1 MISRRVWPRTVRP
14 VPRSLSD
21 TIRSFRPVP
30 PVPALNT
37 ATPTTAALA
46 ADAARMTPGERR
58 ASLSLAAIYALR
70 MLGLF
75 LVLPVF
81 AIEARHYPGGDDP
94 WLVGLAMGAYGLTQ
108 AMLQVPLGMA
118 SDRLGRKPVILAGL
132 ALFVLGSLVAAWAPS
147 LPWLVAGRAI
157 QGAGAISAAVTALLA
172 DLTRDQVRTKS
183 MALVG
188 ISIALMF
195 ALSLVL
201 APVLVPHIGLSGLF
215 VMTASLAL
223 TGMAVV
229 AWVVPPEPAE
239 HVEAGRGGLRQ
250 VLAHAEL
257 LRVDVGVFV
266 LHAVQI
272 AMWLSVPA
280 LLREAGVDGPAQW
293 KVYLPAVLGSLL
305 ILGGFLFRLE
315 RKGHF
320 KAVYL
325 GTIALIALVQLGFLW
340 SLQGPS
346 VWAVSVLLCLYFVG
360 FNAQEASQPSL
371 ASRLAEPRQRGAA
384 LGVYNTLMSL
394 GIFAGGSLGGLV
406 AKTWGSAGIF
416 VFSAGLMLVWLA
428 VAWPMKAPAAQ
439 A

>member
-1 MISRRVWPRTVRP
+1 VNS
-14 VPRSLSD
+14 
-21 TIRSFRPVP
+21 
-30 PVPALNT
+30 LNT
-37 ATPTTAALA
+37 ASAVPAAA
-46 ADAARMTPGERR
+46 APDAARMTPVERR
-58 ASLSLAAIYALR
+58 ASLSLASIYALR

-81 AIEARHYPGGDDP
+81 AMEAQHYPGGNDP

-108 AMLQVPLGMA
+108 AMLQVPLGIA

-132 ALFVLGSLVAAWAPS
+132 ALFVIGSLVAAWAPS
-147 LPWLVAGRAI
+147 LTWLVVGRSI

-215 VMTASLAL
+215 LMTAALAL

-229 AWVVPPEPAE
+229 AWVVPPEPVE
-239 HVEAGRGGLRQ
+239 HVAPGRGGLKE
-250 VLAHAEL
+250 VLRNAEL
-257 LRVDVGVFV
+257 LRVDLGVFV

-280 LLREAGVDGPAQW
+280 LLLEAGVPAAEQW

-305 ILGGFLFRLE
+305 VLGGFLFRLE
-315 RKGHF
+315 RQGHF

-340 SLQGPS
+340 SLQTPS
-346 VWAVSVLLCLYFVG
+346 LWAVSLLLGLYFVG

-371 ASRLAEPRQRGAA
+371 ASRIAEPRQRGAA

-394 GIFAGGSLGGLV
+394 GIFAGGTLGGLV
-406 AKTWGSAGIF
+406 VKTWGSAGIF
-416 VFSAGLMLVWLA
+416 GFSAGLMLLWL
-428 VAWPMKAPAAQ
+428 VLAWPMQAPAPAQ
-439 A
+439 STQ

>member
-1 MISRRVWPRTVRP
+1 M
-14 VPRSLSD
+14 
-21 TIRSFRPVP
+21 
-30 PVPALNT
+30 T
-37 ATPTTAALA
+37 A
-46 ADAARMTPGERR
+46 GERR
-58 ASLSLAAIYALR
+58 ASWSLASIYALR

-81 AIEARHYPGGDDP
+81 ALEARHYPGGDDP

-108 AMLQVPLGMA
+108 ALLQVPLGMA

-195 ALSLVL
+195 ALSLVM
-201 APVLVPHIGLSGLF
+201 APMLVPHIGLSGLF
-215 VMTASLAL
+215 VLTAALAL

-229 AWVVPPEPAE
+229 AWVVPPEPLQ
-239 HVEAGRGGLRQ
+239 HLPPSRGGLRQ
-250 VLAHAEL
+250 VLKNAEL
-257 LRVDVGVFV
+257 LRVDLGVFV

-272 AMWLSVPA
+272 AMWMSVPA
-280 LLREAGVDGPAQW
+280 LLQEAGIASAAQW
-293 KVYLPAVLGSLL
+293 KVYLPAVAGSLL
-305 ILGGFLFRLE
+305 VLGGLLFRLE
-315 RKGHF
+315 RKGYF
-320 KAVYL
+320 KQVYL
-325 GTIALIALVQLGFLW
+325 GTIALMVLVQLGFLW
-340 SLQGPS
+340 SLQAPS
-346 VWAVSVLLCLYFVG
+346 VWVVALLLGLYFVG

-394 GIFAGGSLGGLV
+394 GIFVGGSLGGWV
-406 AKTWGSAGIF
+406 VKTWGSAGIF
-416 VFSAGLMLVWLA
+416 SASAGLMLLWL
-428 VAWPMKAPAAQ
+428 VLAWPMQSGSAA
-439 A
+439 ASRP

>member
-1 MISRRVWPRTVRP
+1 
-14 VPRSLSD
+14 
-21 TIRSFRPVP
+21 
-30 PVPALNT
+30 
-37 ATPTTAALA
+37 
-46 ADAARMTPGERR
+46 MTGAERR
-58 ASLSLAAIYALR
+58 ASASLAAIYALR

-81 AIEARHYPGGDDP
+81 AMEARHYPGGDDP

-108 AMLQVPLGMA
+108 ALLQVPLGIA
-118 SDRLGRKPVILAGL
+118 SDRFRRKPVILFGL
-132 ALFVLGSLVAAWAPS
+132 ALFVLGSLLAAWAPS
-147 LPWLVAGRAI
+147 LPWLVAGRAL
-157 QGAGAISAAVTALLA
+157 QGSGAISAAVTALLA

-215 VMTASLAL
+215 LMTAGLAL

-229 AWVVPPEPAE
+229 AWVVPAEPLV
-239 HVEAGRGGLRQ
+239 HVAPSRGGLKE
-250 VLAHAEL
+250 VLANAEL
-257 LRVDVGVFV
+257 LRVDLGVFV

-272 AMWLSVPA
+272 AMWMSVPA
-280 LLREAGVDGPAQW
+280 LLSEAGVAPAAQW

-305 ILGGFLFRLE
+305 VLGGLLFRLE
-315 RKGHF
+315 RKGYF
-320 KAVYL
+320 RQVYL
-325 GTIALIALVQLGFLW
+325 GTIALMVLVQLGFLW
-340 SLQGPS
+340 SLQAPS
-346 VWAVSVLLCLYFVG
+346 VWSVSLLLGLYFVG

-371 ASRLAEPRQRGAA
+371 ASRLAVPAQRGAA

-406 AKTWGSAGIF
+406 VRVWGSAGIF
-416 VFSAGLMLVWLA
+416 VFSAALMALWLLL
-428 VAWPMKAPAAQ
+428 AWPMRAPVQ
-439 A
+439 STH

>member
-1 MISRRVWPRTVRP
+1 MPVRRWSAQWSSLFLSPVSISST
-14 VPRSLSD
+14 RS
-21 TIRSFRPVP
+21 P
-30 PVPALNT
+30 
-37 ATPTTAALA
+37 ATPAAPEA
-46 ADAARMTPGERR
+46 TRMTLAERR
-58 ASLSLAAIYALR
+58 ASGSLAAIYALR

-81 AIEARHYPGGDDP
+81 ALEAQHYPGGDDP

-108 AMLQVPLGMA
+108 ALLQVPLGIA
-118 SDRLGRKPVILAGL
+118 SDRYRRKPVILFGL
-132 ALFVLGSLVAAWAPS
+132 GLFVIGSLVAAWAPS
-147 LPWLVAGRAI
+147 LPWLVAGRAL
-157 QGAGAISAAVTALLA
+157 QGSGAISAAVTALLA

-215 VMTASLAL
+215 IMTAVLAL
-223 TGMAVV
+223 AGMAVV
-229 AWVVPPEPAE
+229 AWVVPAEPVQHAPTE
-239 HVEAGRGGLRQ
+239 RGGLKE

-257 LRVDVGVFV
+257 LRVDLGVFV

-280 LLREAGVDGPAQW
+280 LLNEAGVATADQW
-293 KVYLPAVLGSLL
+293 KVYLPAVLGSLVV
-305 ILGGFLFRLE
+305 LGGFLFRLE
-315 RKGHF
+315 RKGYF
-320 KAVYL
+320 RQVYL

-340 SLQGPS
+340 SLQAPT
-346 VWAVSVLLCLYFVG
+346 VWLVSLLLGLYFVG

-371 ASRLAEPRQRGAA
+371 ASRLASPRQRGAA

-416 VFSAGLMLVWLA
+416 VFSAALMALWLVL
-428 VAWPMKAPAAQ
+428 AWPMRPPAQ
-439 A
+439 ISH

>member
-1 MISRRVWPRTVRP
+1 MT
-14 VPRSLSD
+14 
-21 TIRSFRPVP
+21 
-30 PVPALNT
+30 PA
-37 ATPTTAALA
+37 AAP
-46 ADAARMTPGERR
+46 DAARMTAGERR
-58 ASLSLAAIYALR
+58 ASFSLASIYALR

-81 AIEARHYPGGDDP
+81 AMEAKHYPGGDDP

-132 ALFVLGSLVAAWAPS
+132 ALFVVGSLVAAWAPS
-147 LPWLVAGRAI
+147 LPWLVAGRSI

-215 VMTASLAL
+215 VMTAVLAL

-229 AWVVPPEPAE
+229 AWVVPPEPLE
-239 HVEAGRGGLRQ
+239 HLAPSRGGLRE
-250 VLAHAEL
+250 VLRNAEL
-257 LRVDVGVFV
+257 LRVDLGVFV

-272 AMWLSVPA
+272 AMWMSVPA
-280 LLREAGVDGPAQW
+280 LLAQAGVASPAQW

-305 ILGGFLFRLE
+305 ILGGLLFRLE
-315 RKGHF
+315 RKGYF
-320 KAVYL
+320 KQVYL
-325 GTIALIALVQLGFLW
+325 GTIALIVLVQLGFLL
-340 SLQGPS
+340 SLNAPS
-346 VWAVSVLLCLYFVG
+346 IWAVSLLLCLYFVG

-406 AKTWGSAGIF
+406 VKTWGSGGIF
-416 VFSAGLMLVWLA
+416 VFSAALMLLWLL
-428 VAWPMKAPAAQ
+428 VAAPMKAPSPHA
-439 A
+439 

>member
-1 MISRRVWPRTVRP
+1 MT
-14 VPRSLSD
+14 
-21 TIRSFRPVP
+21 
-30 PVPALNT
+30 PA
-37 ATPTTAALA
+37 AAP
-46 ADAARMTPGERR
+46 DAARMTAGERR
-58 ASLSLAAIYALR
+58 ASFSLASIYALR

-81 AIEARHYPGGDDP
+81 AMEAKHYPGGDDP

-132 ALFVLGSLVAAWAPS
+132 ALFVVGSLVAAWAPS
-147 LPWLVAGRAI
+147 LPWLVAGRSI

-215 VMTASLAL
+215 VMTAVLAL

-229 AWVVPPEPAE
+229 AWVVPPEPLE
-239 HVEAGRGGLRQ
+239 HLAPSRGGLRE
-250 VLAHAEL
+250 VLRNAEL
-257 LRVDVGVFV
+257 LRVDLGVFV

-272 AMWLSVPA
+272 AMWMSVPN
-280 LLREAGVDGPAQW
+280 LLAKAGVASPAQW

-305 ILGGFLFRLE
+305 ILGGLLFRLE
-315 RKGHF
+315 RKGYF
-320 KAVYL
+320 KQVYL
-325 GTIALIALVQLGFLW
+325 GTIALIVLVQLGFLL
-340 SLQGPS
+340 SLNAPS
-346 VWAVSVLLCLYFVG
+346 IWAVSLLLCLYFVG

-406 AKTWGSAGIF
+406 VKTWGSGGIF
-416 VFSAGLMLVWLA
+416 VFSAALMLLWLL
-428 VAWPMKAPAAQ
+428 VAAPMKAPSPHA
-439 A
+439 

>member
-1 MISRRVWPRTVRP
+1 
-14 VPRSLSD
+14 
-21 TIRSFRPVP
+21 
-30 PVPALNT
+30 VPALNT
-37 ATPTTAALA
+37 ATPTTAAAA
-46 ADAARMTPGERR
+46 ADATRMTPGERR

-229 AWVVPPEPAE
+229 AWVVPPEPVE
-239 HVEAGRGGLRQ
+239 HVDAGRGGLRE

-416 VFSAGLMLVWLA
+416 VFSAVLMLGWLA
-428 VAWPMKAPAAQ
+428 VAWPMKAPAPGH
-439 A
+439 

>member
-1 MISRRVWPRTVRP
+1 M
-14 VPRSLSD
+14 
-21 TIRSFRPVP
+21 
-30 PVPALNT
+30 PALNT
-37 ATPTTAALA
+37 ATPTTAAAA
-46 ADAARMTPGERR
+46 ADATRMTPGERR

-229 AWVVPPEPAE
+229 AWVVPPEPVE
-239 HVEAGRGGLRQ
+239 HVDAGRGGLRE

-416 VFSAGLMLVWLA
+416 VFSAVLMLGWLA
-428 VAWPMKAPAAQ
+428 VAWPMKAPAPGH
-439 A
+439 

>member
-1 MISRRVWPRTVRP
+1 
-14 VPRSLSD
+14 
-21 TIRSFRPVP
+21 
-30 PVPALNT
+30 
-37 ATPTTAALA
+37 
-46 ADAARMTPGERR
+46 MTPAERR
-58 ASLSLAAIYALR
+58 ASGSLAAIYALR

-81 AIEARHYPGGDDP
+81 VAEAQSYPGGNDP

-108 AMLQVPLGMA
+108 AMLQMPLGIA

-132 ALFVLGSLVAAWAPS
+132 ALFVLGSLLAAWAPS
-147 LPWLVAGRAI
+147 LTWLVVGRSI
-157 QGAGAISAAVTALLA
+157 QGSGAISAAVTALLA

-215 VMTASLAL
+215 LLTAALAL
-223 TGMAVV
+223 AGMAVV
-229 AWVVPPEPAE
+229 AWVVPPEPLQHQAQ
-239 HVEAGRGGLRQ
+239 ARGGLRE
-250 VLAHAEL
+250 VLANAEL
-257 LRVDVGVFV
+257 LRVDLGVFV

-272 AMWLSVPA
+272 AMWMSVPA
-280 LLREAGVDGPAQW
+280 LLKDAGIASAEQW
-293 KVYLPAVLGSLL
+293 KVYLPAVLGSLV

-325 GTIALIALVQLGFLW
+325 GTIALIVLVQLGFLL
-340 SLQGPS
+340 SLNAPS
-346 VWAVSVLLCLYFVG
+346 VSAVSLLLCLYFVG

-371 ASRLAEPRQRGAA
+371 ASRIAEPRQRGAA

-394 GIFAGGSLGGLV
+394 GIFAGGTLGGLV
-406 AKTWGSAGIF
+406 VKVWGSAGIF
-416 VFSAGLMLVWLA
+416 GFSAGLMLLWLLL
-428 VAWPMKAPAAQ
+428 AWPMQ
-439 A
+439 AHSPRH

>member
-1 MISRRVWPRTVRP
+1 MT
-14 VPRSLSD
+14 
-21 TIRSFRPVP
+21 
-30 PVPALNT
+30 PA
-37 ATPTTAALA
+37 A
-46 ADAARMTPGERR
+46 ADAARMTAGERR
-58 ASLSLAAIYALR
+58 ASLSLASIYALR

-81 AIEARHYPGGDDP
+81 AMEAKHYPGGDDP

-132 ALFVLGSLVAAWAPS
+132 ALFVVGSLVAAWAPS
-147 LPWLVAGRAI
+147 LPWLVAGRSI

-215 VMTASLAL
+215 VMTAALAL

-229 AWVVPPEPAE
+229 AWVVPPEPLQ
-239 HVEAGRGGLRQ
+239 HVPPSRGGLQ
-250 VLAHAEL
+250 EVLKNAEL
-257 LRVDVGVFV
+257 LRVDLGVFV

-272 AMWLSVPA
+272 AMWMSVPA
-280 LLREAGVDGPAQW
+280 LLTEAGVASAAQW

-305 ILGGFLFRLE
+305 ILGGLLFRLE
-315 RKGHF
+315 RKGYF
-320 KAVYL
+320 KQVYL
-325 GTIALIALVQLGFLW
+325 GTIALIALVQLGFLL
-340 SLQGPS
+340 SLNAPS
-346 VWAVSVLLCLYFVG
+346 VWAVSLLLCLYFVG

-394 GIFAGGSLGGLV
+394 GIFTGGSLGGLV
-406 AKTWGSAGIF
+406 VKTWGSGGIF
-416 VFSAGLMLVWLA
+416 VFSAALMLLWLL
-428 VAWPMKAPAAQ
+428 VASPMKAPSLHA
-439 A
+439 

>member
-1 MISRRVWPRTVRP
+1 MT
-14 VPRSLSD
+14 
-21 TIRSFRPVP
+21 
-30 PVPALNT
+30 PA
-37 ATPTTAALA
+37 AAP
-46 ADAARMTPGERR
+46 DAARMTAGERR
-58 ASLSLAAIYALR
+58 ASFSLASIYALR

-81 AIEARHYPGGDDP
+81 AMEAKHYPGGDDP

-132 ALFVLGSLVAAWAPS
+132 ALFVVGSLVAAWAPS
-147 LPWLVAGRAI
+147 LPWLVAGRSI

-215 VMTASLAL
+215 VMTAVLAL

-229 AWVVPPEPAE
+229 AWVVPPEPLE
-239 HVEAGRGGLRQ
+239 HLAPSRGGLRE
-250 VLAHAEL
+250 VLRNAEL
-257 LRVDVGVFV
+257 LRVDLGVFV

-272 AMWLSVPA
+272 AMWMSVPN
-280 LLREAGVDGPAQW
+280 LLTKAGVASPAQW

-305 ILGGFLFRLE
+305 ILGGLLFRLE
-315 RKGHF
+315 RKGYF
-320 KAVYL
+320 KQVYL
-325 GTIALIALVQLGFLW
+325 GTIALIVLVQLGFLL
-340 SLQGPS
+340 SLNAPS
-346 VWAVSVLLCLYFVG
+346 IWAVSLLLCLYFVG

-406 AKTWGSAGIF
+406 VKTWGSGGIF
-416 VFSAGLMLVWLA
+416 VFSAALMLLWLL
-428 VAWPMKAPAAQ
+428 VAAPMKAPSPHA
-439 A
+439 

>member
-1 MISRRVWPRTVRP
+1 
-14 VPRSLSD
+14 
-21 TIRSFRPVP
+21 
-30 PVPALNT
+30 
-37 ATPTTAALA
+37 
-46 ADAARMTPGERR
+46 MTPAERR
-58 ASLSLAAIYALR
+58 ASGSLASIYALR

-81 AIEARHYPGGDDP
+81 VMEAKSYPGGDDP

-108 AMLQVPLGMA
+108 ALLQVPLGLA

-215 VMTASLAL
+215 VLTAALAL

-229 AWVVPPEPAE
+229 AWVVPAEPLQHQAQ
-239 HVEAGRGGLRQ
+239 ARGGLKE
-250 VLAHAEL
+250 VLANAEL
-257 LRVDVGVFV
+257 LRVDLGVFV

-272 AMWLSVPA
+272 AMWMSVPT
-280 LLREAGVDGPAQW
+280 LLNEAGVASAAQW
-293 KVYLPAVLGSLL
+293 KVYLPAVLGSLV

-320 KAVYL
+320 RAVYL
-325 GTIALIALVQLGFLW
+325 GTIALIVLVQLGFLL
-340 SLQGPS
+340 SLQAPS
-346 VWAVSVLLCLYFVG
+346 VWAVSLLLCLYFVG

-406 AKTWGSAGIF
+406 VKAWGSAGIF
-416 VFSAGLMLVWLA
+416 SFSAGLMLVWL
-428 VAWPMKAPAAQ
+428 VLAWPMQAPSPRH
-439 A
+439 